1 MYSEKE
7 RTIFVFSHFKIISGG
22 KWMSVFTSL
31 NILLSIK
38 NILYTTSSFN

>member
-7 RTIFVFSHFKIISGG
+7 RTIFVFPHFKIISGG
-22 KWMSVFTSL
+22 RWMTIFSSL

-38 NILYTTSSFN
+38 NMSYTSSFN